1 MCITKQSFGPTTH
14 FCGVGFSSRT
24 SIKTY
29 HNKKE
34 RKTIKNLSQ
43 QTDHSSSRQKSPAI
57 FSEPETIMNEIYKN
71 VIRQSLKYFLED
83 IVLFHKNMY
92 FYVQKIKLKSPSKKS
107 TS

>member
-1 MCITKQSFGPTTH
+1 
-14 FCGVGFSSRT
+14 
-24 SIKTY
+24 
-29 HNKKE
+29 
-34 RKTIKNLSQ
+34 
-43 QTDHSSSRQKSPAI
+43 
-57 FSEPETIMNEIYKN
+57 MNEIYKN